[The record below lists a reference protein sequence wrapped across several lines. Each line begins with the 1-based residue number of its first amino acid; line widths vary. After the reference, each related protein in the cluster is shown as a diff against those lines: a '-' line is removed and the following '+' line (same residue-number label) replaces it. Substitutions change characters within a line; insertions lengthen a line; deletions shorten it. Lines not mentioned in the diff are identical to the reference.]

1 MTGKKRETLVIK
13 PIHSGIKIVNKN
25 TGGIILDG
33 FFNLWREKSLCD
45 VKLVCKNEEILAHK
59 AMLMIY
65 SDYFKAMFTIGLTE
79 SSELMPEIKFDETSP
94 DALKSLIMYM
104 YTGSLTVTKETVQD
118 IVVLTDLLQMND
130 IKEQSCQFI
139 EANLE
144 ATNCL
149 GIWDFAETYGC
160 TKLLTKAIALLKRR
174 FTVVVQTEEFLNI
187 SSSRLKNILHFED
200 LCLGNDGENEV
211 FRCVI
216 RWLESDV
223 EQKIDSLKEILSLVK
238 LNHVTE
244 SAINELTQI
253 AIMQENQEIKQWIFN
268 ELCNNKDQPPRQP
281 IQNIYVVGGYLQS
294 RTGPMCPRLRTI
306 EKYDFRN
313 NEWKTCVNDLP
324 MFASGVHVFSIH
336 GKLFCTTF
344 EMSSDE
350 NLTSNPKSYSPGF
363 YEYDNIHNYWKNTVY
378 CFTPDGTN
386 VIQKCLQNSGSI
398 AVCSKTNKIYTISE
412 SDVHCIR
419 TQLDDGEVIFCDP
432 EQLPNLRTTEVY
444 SNHTAVVYN
453 ENLYVFGGD
462 ERISASEIFPT
473 AAVYMLDNDEKKWV
487 TKCSMQEPRA
497 RFSSAVVGDYIYAVG
512 GFNTLRLRSVERY
525 DPISDTWRYVESMD
539 KERSHFKCVV
549 HQNKIYSMGG
559 KSYSRYQG
567 GARKVL
573 SSCEMY
579 DPDTDRWT
587 YIAPMAQCRCLFGAE
602 VF

>member
-13 PIHSGIKIVNKN
+13 PIHNGIKIVNKN

-33 FFNLWREKSLCD
+33 FFNLWKEKSLCD

-79 SSELMPEIKFDETSP
+79 SSEVMPEIKFDETSP

-160 TKLLTKAIALLKRR
+160 TTLLTKAIALLKRR
-174 FTVVVQTEEFLNI
+174 FAVVVQTEEFLNI

-294 RTGPMCPRLRTI
+294 RTG
-306 EKYDFRN
+306 
-313 NEWKTCVNDLP
+313 
-324 MFASGVHVFSIH
+324 
-336 GKLFCTTF
+336 
-344 EMSSDE
+344 
-350 NLTSNPKSYSPGF
+350 
-363 YEYDNIHNYWKNTVY
+363 
-378 CFTPDGTN
+378 
-386 VIQKCLQNSGSI
+386 
-398 AVCSKTNKIYTISE
+398 
-412 SDVHCIR
+412 
-419 TQLDDGEVIFCDP
+419 
-432 EQLPNLRTTEVY
+432 
-444 SNHTAVVYN
+444 
-453 ENLYVFGGD
+453 
-462 ERISASEIFPT
+462 
-473 AAVYMLDNDEKKWV
+473 
-487 TKCSMQEPRA
+487 
-497 RFSSAVVGDYIYAVG
+497 
-512 GFNTLRLRSVERY
+512 
-525 DPISDTWRYVESMD
+525 
-539 KERSHFKCVV
+539 
-549 HQNKIYSMGG
+549 
-559 KSYSRYQG
+559 
-567 GARKVL
+567 
-573 SSCEMY
+573 
-579 DPDTDRWT
+579 
-587 YIAPMAQCRCLFGAE
+587 
-602 VF
+602 